1 MDPCNE
7 SGWKCVDCS
16 KGLGFRPDLDRELT
30 EIKVH
35 GILHDLVEAKVIYV
49 SNATMG
55 DIIAANVVGECKRL
69 DMYDQ
74 VTIARL
80 ILEDPNISDGHGTY
94 WKQQAE
100 EYFKR
105 LSRRGLHVARSGP
118 RWQRRARA
126 AAGRGRDQGNLDFP
140 T

>member
-55 DIIAANVVGECKRL
+55 DIIACNVTVRCRELG
-69 DMYDQ
+69 MFDQ
-74 VTIARL
+74 YTIARL
-80 ILEDPNISDGHGTY
+80 ILEDDNLAGHGPF
-94 WKQQAE
+94 WKQKAE
-100 EYFKR
+100 ELLR
-105 LSRRGLHVARSGP
+105 RRGLRAVKPRKRRGGP
-118 RWQRRARA
+118 TLWQSKS
-126 AAGRGRDQGNLDFP
+126 D
-140 T
+140 